1 VSSRFVTPCVVAALA
16 LGVLGCSSGASVRRP
31 IARTS
36 SQTPAPSFV
45 ASEQSAGSTSD
56 AAGTETAQ
64 SVGLPIAP
72 EPTPDRAIQ
81 TVQHSYPVEPEAN
94 PPEPPAA
101 LVGQAGIEQLPPAN
115 GEPAGRAIDLPTA
128 LSIAA
133 GQNPQVAFAGA
144 RVREAF
150 AQLDRAD
157 ALWLP
162 SINAG
167 VNYNK
172 HEGRIQDVRG
182 EVFDTSRGALFSGL
196 GAQAVGAGS
205 PAVPGVVARFHLS
218 DAVFQPRIA
227 ESFAAA
233 QRHFSRAAVNDV
245 LLATSLA
252 YLELL
257 VAAQERAIVAETL
270 QNAQQLAELTA
281 SYATSGQGTQ
291 ADADR
296 AQAELALRK
305 IEMARTEEAVQVASV
320 RLARQLSEDPIVL
333 FAPAEPSVVPIDMI
347 ALDAS
352 TQELVATGLS
362 CRPELAESRW
372 LVQEA
377 VDRLNRERHAPL
389 LPSVLLGASY
399 GGFGGGLGSD
409 VENFGDRF
417 DIDAAAFWEIRNL
430 GHGEA
435 GARDAARARIDQ
447 ARYRQIQLMD
457 QVAGEVAEAHT
468 QVLARRGQLATAVD
482 GIRAA
487 GGSYEKNL
495 QRIKDGQG
503 LPLEV
508 LQSLQALDQSRRQYL
523 RAVAGYNEAQFR
535 LQRALGWAISDSHAS
550 RAK

>member
-1 VSSRFVTPCVVAALA
+1 LVILSTVAGLALA
-16 LGVLGCSSGASVRRP
+16 VLGCSSGASARRQLTR
-31 IARTS
+31 AS
-36 SQTPAPSFV
+36 SQNEAPPFV
-45 ASEQSAGSTSD
+45 TRKQIAAATSN
-56 AAGTETAQ
+56 AAPTGAAETV
-64 SVGLPIAP
+64 SSPIAP
-72 EPTPDRAIQ
+72 EPTPNHTIQ
-81 TVQHSYPVEPEAN
+81 IIQHSYLVDREAN
-94 PPEPPAA
+94 PPQPPAT
-101 LVGQAGIEQLPPAN
+101 LVSQGSIEQLPPDSI
-115 GEPAGRAIDLPTA
+115 EPVARPIDLPTA

-144 RVREAF
+144 RIREAF

-182 EVFDTSRGALFSGL
+182 EVFDTSRGAAFSGL

-205 PAVPGVVARFHLS
+205 PAVPGVVARFHFT

-227 ESFAAA
+227 ESIAAA
-233 QRHFSRAAVNDV
+233 QRYFGRAAINDV

-252 YLELL
+252 YLDLL
-257 VAAQERAIVAETL
+257 AAAQERAIVADTL
-270 QNAQQLAELTA
+270 RNAEQLADLTA
-281 SYATSGQGTQ
+281 DYAQSGQGTQ

-296 AQAELALRK
+296 ASAELAFRR
-305 IEMARTEEAVQVASV
+305 IELARANEALQVASV
-320 RLARQLSEDPIVL
+320 RLARQLSDDPT
-333 FAPAEPSVVPIDMI
+333 APFTPMEPAVAPLDMI
-347 ALDAS
+347 S
-352 TQELVATGLS
+352 TDVSTRELVALGLS

-399 GGFGGGLGSD
+399 GGFGGGLGSEI
-409 VENFGDRF
+409 ENFGDRF
-417 DIDAAAFWEIRNL
+417 DFDAAAYWELRNL

-435 GARDAARARIDQ
+435 GARNAARARVDQ
-447 ARYRQIQLMD
+447 ARYRQIQIMD

-468 QVLARRGQLATAVD
+468 QVLARRRQLASAEEGVRSATASYQRNLAR
-482 GIRAA
+482 IRDA
-487 GGSYEKNL
+487 
-495 QRIKDGQG
+495 QG

-523 RAVAGYNEAQFR
+523 RVVAGYNEAQFR
-535 LQRALGWAISDSHAS
+535 VQRAVGWEIRDIL
-550 RAK
+550 

>member
-1 VSSRFVTPCVVAALA
+1 MSRFLVILFTVASLSLA
-16 LGVLGCSSGASVRRP
+16 GLGCSNGAAARRP
-31 IARTS
+31 TALAST
-36 SQTPAPSFV
+36 QTQAPPFDTRQ
-45 ASEQSAGSTSD
+45 QSAATTSD
-56 AAGTETAQ
+56 AVRTKAAENH
-64 SVGLPIAP
+64 SSPIPP
-72 EPTPDRAIQ
+72 EPTLTHAIQ

-101 LVGQAGIEQLPPAN
+101 FVGQDTAEPVPPGIVEATARP
-115 GEPAGRAIDLPTA
+115 IDLPTA

-133 GQNPQVAFAGA
+133 GQNPQVAFASA

-182 EVFDTSRGALFSGL
+182 EVFDTSRGAAFSGL

-205 PAVPGVVARFHLS
+205 PAVPGLVARFHLS

-233 QRHFSRAAVNDV
+233 QRHFSRAAINDV

-252 YLELL
+252 YLDLL
-257 VAAQERAIVAETL
+257 AAVQERAIVADTL
-270 QNAQQLAELTA
+270 HNAEQLAGLT
-281 SYATSGQGTQ
+281 SDYAQSGQGTQ

-296 AQAELALRK
+296 AAAELAFRR
-305 IEMARTEEAVQVASV
+305 IEMTRADEALQVASV
-320 RLARQLSEDPIVL
+320 RLARQLSDDPTAP
-333 FAPAEPSVVPIDMI
+333 FAPLEPAIAPLDMI
-347 ALDAS
+347 SPDVS
-352 TQELVATGLS
+352 TRELVAIGLS

-409 VENFGDRF
+409 IENFDDRF
-417 DIDAAAFWEIRNL
+417 DFDAAAYWELRNF

-435 GARDAARARIDQ
+435 GARNAARARVDQ
-447 ARYRQIQLMD
+447 ARYRQIQIMD
-457 QVAGEVAEAHT
+457 QVAGEVAEAHA
-468 QVLARRGQLATAVD
+468 QVVARKAQVEVAQS

-487 GGSYEKNL
+487 TGSYERNL
-495 QRIKDGQG
+495 QRIRDGQG

-523 RAVAGYNEAQFR
+523 RVVNGYNEAQFR
-535 LQRALGWAISDSHAS
+535 LQRAVGWAIQDIP
-550 RAK
+550 

>member
-1 VSSRFVTPCVVAALA
+1 
-16 LGVLGCSSGASVRRP
+16 
-31 IARTS
+31 
-36 SQTPAPSFV
+36 
-45 ASEQSAGSTSD
+45 
-56 AAGTETAQ
+56 
-64 SVGLPIAP
+64 LPVPP
-72 EPTPDRAIQ
+72 EPTAKHAIQ
-81 TVQHSYPVEPEAN
+81 TVQHSYSVESEAI

-101 LVGQAGIEQLPPAN
+101 LVGQDTAEPVPPGSVEAVAR
-115 GEPAGRAIDLPTA
+115 PIDLPTA

-133 GQNPQVAFAGA
+133 GQNPQVAFASA

-205 PAVPGVVARFHLS
+205 PAVPGVVARFHLT

-227 ESFAAA
+227 ESFVAA
-233 QRHFSRAAVNDV
+233 QRQLSRAAVNDV

-257 VAAQERAIVAETL
+257 VAAQERAIVDETL
-270 QNAQQLAELTA
+270 KNAEQLAQLTA
-281 SYATSGQGTQ
+281 SYAESGQGTQ

-296 AQAELALRK
+296 AQTELAFRR
-305 IEMARTEEAVQVASV
+305 IELARAEEAMHVASA
-320 RLARQLSEDPIVL
+320 RLARQLSDDPTVT
-333 FAPAEPSVVPIDMI
+333 FAPLEPAIVPIDVVS
-347 ALDAS
+347 LDA
-352 TQELVATGLS
+352 TTRELVATGLS

-377 VDRLNRERHAPL
+377 IGRLNRECHAPL

-409 VENFGDRF
+409 IENFGDRF
-417 DIDAAAFWEIRNL
+417 DFDAAAYWEIRNL
-430 GHGEA
+430 GHGD
-435 GARDAARARIDQ
+435 GAARRAARARIDQ
-447 ARYRQIQLMD
+447 ARYRQIQIMD
-457 QVAGEVAEAHT
+457 QVASEVAEAHA
-468 QVLARRGQLATAVD
+468 QVLARRQQLETAEEGARAATASYQRNVAR
-482 GIRAA
+482 IRDA
-487 GGSYEKNL
+487 
-495 QRIKDGQG
+495 QG

-523 RAVAGYNEAQFR
+523 RVVAGYNEAQFR
-535 LQRALGWAISDSHAS
+535 LQRALGCPI
-550 RAK
+550 

>member
-1 VSSRFVTPCVVAALA
+1 MALA
-16 LGVLGCSSGASVRRP
+16 M
-31 IARTS
+31 
-36 SQTPAPSFV
+36 
-45 ASEQSAGSTSD
+45 
-56 AAGTETAQ
+56 
-64 SVGLPIAP
+64 
-72 EPTPDRAIQ
+72 
-81 TVQHSYPVEPEAN
+81 
-94 PPEPPAA
+94 
-101 LVGQAGIEQLPPAN
+101 
-115 GEPAGRAIDLPTA
+115 
-128 LSIAA
+128 AA
-133 GQNPQVAFAGA
+133 GQNPQVAFASA
-144 RVREAF
+144 RVSEAF

-182 EVFDTSRGALFSGL
+182 EVFDTSRGALYSGL

-227 ESFAAA
+227 ESFVAA
-233 QRHFSRAAVNDV
+233 QRQLSRAAVNDV
-245 LLATSLA
+245 VLATSLA

-270 QNAQQLAELTA
+270 TNAEQLAELTG
-281 SYATSGQGTQ
+281 SYAESGQGTR

-296 AQAELALRK
+296 AQAELALRR
-305 IEMARTEEAVQVASV
+305 IELARADEAVQVASV
-320 RLARQLSEDPIVL
+320 RLARHLSEDPTEP
-333 FAPAEPSVVPIDMI
+333 FAPREPALVPIDLI
-347 ALDAS
+347 SLDAS
-352 TQELVATGLS
+352 TRELVSVGLS
-362 CRPELAESRW
+362 NRPELAESRW
-372 LVQEA
+372 LVREA

-409 VENFGDRF
+409 IENFNDRL
-417 DIDAAAFWEIRNL
+417 DVDAAAFWEIRNL

-435 GARDAARARIDQ
+435 AARNAARARIDQ
-447 ARYRQIQLMD
+447 ARYRQVQLMD
-457 QVAGEVAEAHT
+457 LVASEVAEAHA
-468 QVLARRGQLATAVD
+468 QVLARRSQLETAEN
-482 GIRAA
+482 GIRSAS
-487 GGSYEKNL
+487 GSYEKNV

-535 LQRALGWAISDSHAS
+535 LLRAVGWEI
-550 RAK
+550 RCVL

>member
-1 VSSRFVTPCVVAALA
+1 MAFGLAGVALA
-16 LGVLGCSSGASVRRP
+16 ALGCSSGASVRRP
-31 IARTS
+31 VARLS
-36 SQTPAPSFV
+36 SQNQASPIVSDNTTRTKSTADPV
-45 ASEQSAGSTSD
+45 ASETLA
-56 AAGTETAQ
+56 
-64 SVGLPIAP
+64 V
-72 EPTPDRAIQ
+72 PTQPDQQIRS
-81 TVQHSYPVEPEAN
+81 VQHTYPSEVESN
-94 PPEPPAA
+94 PPSPPAA
-101 LVGQAGIEQLPPAN
+101 LVRQFEAEQVLPAN
-115 GEPAGRAIDLPTA
+115 LEPARPIDLPTA
-128 LSIAA
+128 LSMAA

-182 EVFDTSRGALFSGL
+182 EVFDTSRGALYSGL

-233 QRHFSRAAVNDV
+233 QRYFSRAAINDV

-252 YLELL
+252 YLDLL
-257 VAAQERAIVAETL
+257 VAAQERAIVADTL
-270 QNAQQLAELTA
+270 RNAEQLAGLTA
-281 SYATSGQGTQ
+281 DYAQSGQGTQ

-296 AQAELALRK
+296 AQTELAFRR
-305 IEMARTEEAVQVASV
+305 IEMARADEAMQVASV
-320 RLARQLSEDPIVL
+320 RLARQLSDDPT
-333 FAPAEPSVVPIDMI
+333 APFTPMEPGVAPVDMI
-347 ALDAS
+347 SPDS
-352 TQELVATGLS
+352 SMRELVTIGLS

-409 VENFGDRF
+409 IENFGDRF
-417 DIDAAAFWEIRNL
+417 DFDAAAYWEVRNL
-430 GHGEA
+430 GHGDVA
-435 GARDAARARIDQ
+435 LRNAARARIDQ

-457 QVAGEVAEAHT
+457 LVASEVAEAHT
-468 QVLARRGQLATAVD
+468 QVLARRGQIQTAQN

-487 GGSYEKNL
+487 SGSYEKNL

-535 LQRALGWAISDSHAS
+535 LQRALGWAICDQS
-550 RAK
+550 RRF